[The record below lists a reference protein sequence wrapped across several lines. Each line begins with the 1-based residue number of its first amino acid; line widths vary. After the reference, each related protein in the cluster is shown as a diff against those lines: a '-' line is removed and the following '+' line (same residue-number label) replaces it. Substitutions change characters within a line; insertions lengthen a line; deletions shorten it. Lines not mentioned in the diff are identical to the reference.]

1 MEKVDAVPGNAPGT
15 SASSNALEITVAP
28 PSTPHPSPVPR
39 PRREQSAKDSRCCF
53 HFAKFETFIYIVG
66 VFGIVSLV
74 QNICKILLLKN
85 PIQLCKMYFWI
96 FQVMGIAKIVV
107 IALHISKLYDHYE
120 GNARQMKIF
129 SFCLNTN
136 NFAQPRD
143 QIVRPTTCVELAY
156 FCPPQLWLGKSPC
169 YISFVP

>member
-1 MEKVDAVPGNAPGT
+1 
-15 SASSNALEITVAP
+15 
-28 PSTPHPSPVPR
+28 
-39 PRREQSAKDSRCCF
+39 
-53 HFAKFETFIYIVG
+53 
-66 VFGIVSLV
+66 
-74 QNICKILLLKN
+74 
-85 PIQLCKMYFWI
+85 
-96 FQVMGIAKIVV
+96 MGIAKIVV

-156 FCPPQLWLGKSPC
+156 FCPP
-169 YISFVP
+169 